1 MASGLSPME
10 AAVQRTIVD
19 LATTL
24 RWRSYHTY
32 DSRRSAGGYPDLTLA
47 RDRVVFAELKR
58 QGEKPRADQ
67 VEWLD
72 ALAGGGGEVYLWR
85 LGDFEEIKRVLSRDW
100 RHFSTTRRLDGK
112 LTRGLGQIDVAPSSG
127 EHVVLEVVSDFWTP
141 GSLWIPG
148 HGRSDAA

>member
-1 MASGLSPME
+1 MASGLAPME
-10 AAVQRTIVD
+10 AAVQETIVD

-32 DSRRSAGGYPDLTLA
+32 DSRRSAGGYPDLTLV

-58 QGEKPRADQ
+58 AGEQPKPDQ

-72 ALAGGGGEVYLWR
+72 ALAGGGAEVYLWR
-85 LGDFEEIKRVLSRDW
+85 LSDFEEIKRILGRWTWNSHSTHNESGRMLIGATCSW
-100 RHFSTTRRLDGK
+100 R
-112 LTRGLGQIDVAPSSG
+112 
-127 EHVVLEVVSDFWTP
+127 P

-148 HGRSDAA
+148 HGRSDA